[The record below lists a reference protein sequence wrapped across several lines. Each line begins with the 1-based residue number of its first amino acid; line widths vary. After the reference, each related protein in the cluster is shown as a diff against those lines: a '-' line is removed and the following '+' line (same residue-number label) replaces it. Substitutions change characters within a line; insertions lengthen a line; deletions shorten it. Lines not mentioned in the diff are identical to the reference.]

1 MKQLQDVID
10 AETGYTHLSVANKK
24 LINCGFPSNL
34 MIPKGGGEQQPLKF
48 LLFAIITPSSG
59 HENIFT
65 LCKGAN
71 LSKIFPQDLSTSTKS
86 FGFPFDR
93 GFESENVLKDL
104 ENYKI
109 VQVDSIME
117 SGEDEYSD
125 SL

>member
-1 MKQLQDVID
+1 
-10 AETGYTHLSVANKK
+10 
-24 LINCGFPSNL
+24 

-125 SL
+125 SLWSSCYTNIFTAENFKKLVCFYIFF